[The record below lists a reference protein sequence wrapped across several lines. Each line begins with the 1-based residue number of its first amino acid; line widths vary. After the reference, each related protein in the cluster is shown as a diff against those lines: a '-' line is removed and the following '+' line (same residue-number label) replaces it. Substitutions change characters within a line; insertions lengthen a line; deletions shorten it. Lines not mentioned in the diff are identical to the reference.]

1 MWPLVKMSLT
11 PLTYSIGS
19 MALWVCESSLLVH
32 KFSCQCVFFWGR
44 DLQVLIKFLD
54 SKYMRTTELKVQESP
69 LWAEDLKLREGEH
82 TQVTALLSAKEWG
95 GQMWAQPLTPSC
107 SRTSYVPFFLRR
119 SSPLWTR
126 DNCTFLTGLL
136 QGLKEMRHVKC
147 LGYSKCSINICY
159 YMIVGFLGRLEK

>member
-1 MWPLVKMSLT
+1 MGLWIFFICTQIFLSMCIFLRK
-11 PLTYSIGS
+11 GS
-19 MALWVCESSLLVH
+19 TSFNQIPWLKIYE
-32 KFSCQCVFFWGR
+32 
-44 DLQVLIKFLD
+44 
-54 SKYMRTTELKVQESP
+54 RTTELKVQESP

-147 LGYSKCSINICY
+147 LGHSKCSINICY
-159 YMIVGFLGRLEK
+159 YMIVGFLGRFEK